1 MVEALWFEDYDY
13 LLEDPPQHYINVQDD
28 ARLHIIALANPTVQS
43 ERIFAVV
50 GPVHQQEII
59 DILRKLYPTRQL
71 DDSMNDDKDLS
82 IFGPSKIAEALLLEA
97 YGSGFI
103 GLEESVKGNVQEMAK
118 EPYIFGIQSKWMSR

>member
-13 LLEDPPQHYINVQDD
+13 LLDDPPQHYINVQDN
-28 ARLHIIALANPTVQS
+28 ARLHMIALANPTVQS

-59 DILRKLYPTRQL
+59 DILRKLHPYRQL
-71 DDSMNDDKDLS
+71 DDSMNEDKDLS
-82 IFGPSKIAEALLLEA
+82 IFEPSKIAEALLLEA
-97 YGSGFI
+97 YGSRFT

-118 EPYIFGIQSKWMSR
+118 EPYIFGVQSKWMSL